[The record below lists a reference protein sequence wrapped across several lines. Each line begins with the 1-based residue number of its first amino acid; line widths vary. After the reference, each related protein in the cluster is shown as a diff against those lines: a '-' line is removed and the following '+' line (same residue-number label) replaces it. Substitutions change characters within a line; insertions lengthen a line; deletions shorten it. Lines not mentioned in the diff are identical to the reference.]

1 MIQREDHQPMVPA
14 GMRWWQLRE
23 KYATLTPGLILVWAA
38 LKELRRN
45 MRLRTTHAGMVLIA
59 ASVLLLGLAAGVR
72 QAGQSQSAASAIPVA
87 GEPGPTFV
95 VNDQDLHMPV
105 TVIAYGDMRF
115 TDPANVTATN
125 PVARRALVERVME
138 EKPDAI
144 LLNGDVPWHGGD
156 KKDYEVY
163 RSETQAWRD
172 ANLRVFPALGN
183 HEFAECLAAQCLANW
198 WATFPKLKGRRWYS
212 VSLGPKIYAIALD
225 SDDSL
230 LPGNPQARW
239 LQAEIE
245 SLPRSVE
252 FVFIAM
258 HHPPVADIQTQ
269 LNVDHNPR
277 PNEIA
282 LARLLKTA
290 AAEGQAKFV
299 VIAGHIHNYERF
311 LQDDVV
317 YLVSG
322 GGGAAPYPVERT
334 PPDLYQDSGFPN
346 YHYVKFVLEG
356 RNLHGTM
363 YRLAEP
369 NTGTWEAKDNFEVHA
384 K

>member
-1 MIQREDHQPMVPA
+1 
-14 GMRWWQLRE
+14 
-23 KYATLTPGLILVWAA
+23 
-38 LKELRRN
+38 
-45 MRLRTTHAGMVLIA
+45 MRLRTTWSGVVLIA
-59 ASVLLLGLAAGVR
+59 ASLLVVSFAAGLGLAGR
-72 QAGQSQSAASAIPVA
+72 SQSGAVAPVVPD
-87 GEPGPTFV
+87 GPGPTFV
-95 VNDQDLHMPV
+95 VNDQDLRMPL

-125 PVARRALVERVME
+125 PTARRALVRRVLE

-163 RSETQAWRD
+163 HSETQAWRD

-183 HEFAECLAAQCLANW
+183 HEFAECQVAQCLANW
-198 WATFPKLKGRRWYS
+198 WAEFPKVKGRRWYS
-212 VSLGPKIYAIALD
+212 VSLGSKIYAIALD

-230 LPGNPQARW
+230 LPGSAQARW
-239 LQAEIE
+239 LQAEIA
-245 SLPRSVE
+245 SLQRGIE

-290 AAEGQAKFV
+290 GAANSAKFV
-299 VIAGHIHNYERF
+299 VVAGHIHNYERF
-311 LQDDVV
+311 LEDGVL

-334 PPDLYQDSGFPN
+334 PPDRYQDSGFPN
-346 YHYVKFVLEG
+346 YHYVKFVLDG
-356 RNLHGTM
+356 RSLRGTM
-363 YRLAEP
+363 YRLADP
-369 NTGTWEAKDNFEVHA
+369 NTGTWEAKDTFEVDA